1 MLYFLAL
8 FCSPLALL
16 LAFRPVSATLN
27 ALLYIGAWLGLV
39 LFFVPGV
46 LLWFLGVLHAYFVI
60 HNAHADRRAARIA
73 RAQRR

>member
-16 LAFRPVSATLN
+16 LALRPISALLN

-46 LLWFLGVLHAYFVI
+46 LLWFLGVLHAYFVL
-60 HNAHADRRAARIA
+60 HNADADRRAERIA